1 MATPILHPDNV
12 KDGAGP
18 GLTYR
23 IEGTLV
29 PSLHMH
35 LDGQMGVFFEH
46 HVILWKQPSIDIDVM
61 KLGKSFTRA
70 ISGLNVFM
78 TRAEGTGDIAFSRD
92 TPGQVF
98 ALHLAPG
105 EKAYVREHQFLAATE
120 NTEYGFE
127 RVKGVASMMVGNQG
141 FFVDHFTGGA
151 EGSIVWLHAYG
162 NAYDIELADGETID
176 VEPGAW
182 IYRDP
187 SVTYEQKLIGLKA
200 GILGGGGTLI
210 FNRFRGPG
218 RVGLQSG
225 FFAVSDE
232 KK

>member
-1 MATPILHPDNV
+1 MATPVLHPDNV
-12 KDGAGP
+12 KDGTGP

-29 PSLHMH
+29 PSLHMR
-35 LDGQMGVFFEH
+35 LDGQMGIFFEH

-105 EKAYVREHQFLAATE
+105 EKAFVREHQFLAATE

-162 NAYDIELADGETID
+162 NAYDIVLADGETID

-187 SVTYEQKLIGLKA
+187 TVTYEQKLIGLKA

>member
-12 KDGAGP
+12 TDGSGH
-18 GLTYR
+18 GLSYR
-23 IEGTLV
+23 IEGSLV
-29 PSLHMH
+29 PSLHLK
-35 LDGQMGVFFEH
+35 LDGQMGIYFEH
-46 HVILWKQPSIDIDVM
+46 HVILWKHPSIEIEMM
-61 KLGKSFTRA
+61 KLDKSFTRA
-70 ISGLNVFM
+70 ISGLNIFM
-78 TRAEGTGDIAFSRD
+78 TRAEGAGEIAFSRD

-98 ALHLAPG
+98 AVKLAPG
-105 EKAYVREHQFLAATE
+105 EKLYVREHQFLAATA
-120 NTEYGFE
+120 NTGYGFE
-127 RVKGVASMMVGNQG
+127 RVKGFGSIMLGNQG

-162 NAYDIELADGETID
+162 NAFDIVLADGETID

-187 SVTYEQKLIGLKA
+187 TVTYEQKLIGLKA
-200 GILGGGGTLI
+200 GLLGGGGNLI

-225 FFAVSDE
+225 FFSVADE
-232 KK
+232 KR